1 MVDKEYSLAQ
11 NAARFFTNMSHFF
24 DQVKLDP
31 NQIDQ
36 ALLFSSLTSMDQS
49 EDIFMLNLKSINN
62 LLKSELNSPT
72 MIVDF
77 VRRRFVT
84 IYVNP
89 LLHRSV
95 RQLDAL
101 SLMDLSKILRL
112 LAENRQVTN
121 QFSNQINIE
130 GLIDLLKASAQAAP
144 VLRNLFGTLT

>member
-11 NAARFFTNMSHFF
+11 NAAGFFTNMSHFF
-24 DQVKLDP
+24 DQVKLDT

-62 LLKSELNSPT
+62 LLQSELNSPA

-95 RQLDAL
+95 RQLDAP
-101 SLMDLSKILRL
+101 SLMNLSKILRL

-121 QFSNQINIE
+121 
-130 GLIDLLKASAQAAP
+130 
-144 VLRNLFGTLT
+144 

>member
-62 LLKSELNSPT
+62 LLKSELNSPAMT
-72 MIVDF
+72 VDF

-95 RQLDAL
+95 RQLDTPGLMNL
-101 SLMDLSKILRL
+101 SQILRL

-121 QFSNQINIE
+121 QFSSQINIE
-130 GLIDLLKASAQAAP
+130 GLIDLVKASAQAAP